1 MSLRAPK
8 QFGQISKVVNPK
20 TGLAMVEAEILSETA
35 TSLGHHGRKVERAL
49 EALQAAEEAEREDM
63 LYAAAREVWAYFIQ
77 REMMGMR
84 DHRLII
90 REMGIPDAV
99 LRRLGAIR

>member
-8 QFGQISKVVNPK
+8 QFGQISKVVNPE